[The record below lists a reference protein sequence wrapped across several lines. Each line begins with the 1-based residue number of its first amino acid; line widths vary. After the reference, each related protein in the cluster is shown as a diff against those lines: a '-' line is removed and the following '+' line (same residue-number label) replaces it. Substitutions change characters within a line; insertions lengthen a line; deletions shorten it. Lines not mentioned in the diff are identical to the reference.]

1 MAQWTPA
8 RLRQWT
14 LDQILRY
21 PRPLWLLASANLVLF
36 TARGM
41 VLPFLVIFFGQVVGL
56 GEGLVG
62 AGLAVAATCGV
73 AFTLLLAGAIDHFGA
88 RPVLIATV
96 AGLGLA
102 YIAFPWGTTPERFLG
117 LMVLFGLF
125 GNLYWPASD
134 ALATSFLPPA
144 RAGEVFALLRV
155 ANATG
160 IGAGGLIGGVLVSGG
175 GLPEYRQLYLLSGG
189 LVFLAAGLILVLVR
203 SSGRAA
209 RAKREDA
216 PALLGWREVMRD
228 RWFILSQVILF
239 ILVTAFTQIQVS
251 VPPYLR
257 ESAGVEER
265 VIGGLFAVNTLIVVI
280 AQVPVARALS
290 GRRYGVTFALAG
302 VIWGLSYALFALS
315 PWLSELAFLAMIVY
329 TLAELLFMPASGA
342 IIVELAPERLRGRY
356 LAFSSVV
363 WGLSWGSSS
372 WAAGLVLDSSH
383 PILLWPG
390 LIALLLIGAAISLL
404 LDRRPKL
411 WPAAAPTE
419 EPVAVGQE

>member
-1 MAQWTPA
+1 VAQWTSA
-8 RLRQWT
+8 RLQQWT
-14 LDQILRY
+14 LDQIHRY

-73 AFTLLLAGAIDHFGA
+73 VFTLVLAGTIDRFGA

-102 YIAFPWGTTPERFLG
+102 YLAFAWGTTPERFLA
-117 LMVLFGLF
+117 LMILFGLF

-175 GLPEYRQLYLLSGG
+175 GLPEYRQLYLLSGC
-189 LVFLAAGLILVLVR
+189 LVFLAAGLILMLVR
-203 SSGRAA
+203 SPGRAA
-209 RAKREDA
+209 RAAREDA
-216 PALLGWREVMRD
+216 PALFGWREVMRD
-228 RWFILSQVILF
+228 RWFILSQVVLF

-257 ESAGVEER
+257 ESAGIREGM
-265 VIGGLFAVNTLIVVI
+265 IGALFAVNTLIVI
-280 AQVPVARALS
+280 LAQVPVARALS
-290 GRRYGVTFALAG
+290 GWRYGVTFALAG
-302 VIWGLSYALFALS
+302 LVWGLSYALFALS
-315 PWLSELAFLAMIVY
+315 PWLSALALLAIIVY

-372 WAAGLVLDSSH
+372 WAAGQVLESSR

-390 LIALLLIGAAISLL
+390 LIALLLVGAVVSLL
-404 LDRRPKL
+404 LDRRPKRQ
-411 WPAAAPTE
+411 AAASAAE
-419 EPVAVGQE
+419 KPVAVGRD

>member
-1 MAQWTPA
+1 MAERTSF

-14 LDQILRY
+14 LDQINRY

-73 AFTLLLAGAIDHFGA
+73 AFTLLLAGAIDRFGA
-88 RPVLIATV
+88 RPVLITTV

-102 YIAFPWGTTPERFLG
+102 YLAFAWGTTPGRFLA

-160 IGAGGLIGGVLVSGG
+160 IGAGGLIGGVMVSGG
-175 GLPEYRQLYLLSGG
+175 GLPEYRQLYLLSSV

-203 SSGRAA
+203 APGRAA
-209 RAKREDA
+209 RGARGDA
-216 PALLGWREVMRD
+216 PVLFGWREVMRD
-228 RWFILSQVILF
+228 RWFILSQVVLF

-257 ESAGVEER
+257 ESAGIREGM
-265 VIGGLFAVNTLIVVI
+265 IGALFAVNTLIVI
-280 AQVPVARALS
+280 LAQVPVARALS
-290 GRRYGVTFALAG
+290 GWRYGVTFALAG
-302 VIWGLSYALFALS
+302 LVWGFSYALFALS
-315 PWLSELAFLAMIVY
+315 PWLSALALLAIIVY

-372 WAAGLVLDSSH
+372 WAAGQLLESSR

-390 LIALLLIGAAISLL
+390 LIALLLVGAAVSLL

-411 WPAAAPTE
+411 QSAATAAEGPL
-419 EPVAVGQE
+419 PVGRD